1 MLHRMLGKTML
12 TGVLIW
18 MCLAAVMSGG
28 FAGGIAAAQS
38 SHPEGT
44 IVAMGDSLTEG
55 LGVSE
60 ESAYPARLQ
69 QMLNDGGYAYRV
81 INAGI
86 SGETSSGAR
95 SRVQWV
101 LKLNPDIVILET
113 GANDGLRGID
123 PGLIRE
129 NIAYMLEQFESRD
142 VIVVLAGMKML
153 SNLGP
158 QYTIEFEKVY
168 SDAAHGHEVIRVPFI
183 LEGVAG
189 MADLNQPDGIHP
201 TADGYEIIATTLYP
215 YVVKAIER
223 HRRKAAN

>member
-1 MLHRMLGKTML
+1 MLHRMGVKTL
-12 TGVLIW
+12 LAGTLIVV
-18 MCLAAVMSGG
+18 CLAAVVPAGITGG
-28 FAGGIAAAQS
+28 VAAMQNSHSEGI
-38 SHPEGT
+38 

-55 LGVSE
+55 LGVAE

-69 QMLNDGGYAYRV
+69 KLLQSGGYAYRV
-81 INAGI
+81 VNAGI

-95 SRVQWV
+95 SRIRWI

-129 NIAYMLEQFESRD
+129 NIAYMLDQFASRD

-158 QYTIEFEKVY
+158 QYTREFEKVY
-168 SDAAHGHEVIRVPFI
+168 NDAARGQDVIRVPFI

-189 MADLNQPDGIHP
+189 IADLNQPDGIHP
-201 TADGYEIIATTLYP
+201 TSEGYEIIAATLYP
-215 YVVKAIER
+215 YVVKAIDR
-223 HRRKAAN
+223 HRRNAAN